1 VGALGWTGHMSIEA
15 PIEPSSGHRTLL
27 ADGTVVLVRRLD
39 PADREAVLRL
49 HAELPLDDRYLRF
62 FSAGTA
68 GFEQLADLVVSDA
81 SVAVGAFRHDELVGV
96 AHYRR
101 EPSGTPPEVA
111 VVVRH
116 DQQHRGVATL
126 LLEYLVAV
134 APSTALPDVAAIRC
148 TQWSTR
154 FRPRPRRAARRDL
167 LDRRRRT
174 AIAPGVGCRG
184 RVRVPVS
191 FLRCTRTR

>member
-1 VGALGWTGHMSIEA
+1 MSIEA

-49 HAELPLDDRYLRF
+49 HTELPLDDRYLRF

-68 GFEQLADLVVSDA
+68 GFDQLADLVVSDA

-101 EPSGTPPEVA
+101 RA
-111 VVVRH
+111 VG
-116 DQQHRGVATL
+116 D
-126 LLEYLVAV
+126 
-134 APSTALPDVAAIRC
+134 AA
-148 TQWSTR
+148 
-154 FRPRPRRAARRDL
+154 
-167 LDRRRRT
+167 
-174 AIAPGVGCRG
+174 
-184 RVRVPVS
+184 
-191 FLRCTRTR
+191 